1 MKISV
6 SRHEIVS
13 EIKGLLS
20 LGLPIT
26 VTQLLQV
33 GYTTAAVIMTGRVGA
48 TELAAVGLGATLWI
62 FVYLGCMGLLLALSP
77 IIAQHQGAGHA
88 AGIRRSFQQGLWLAL
103 IVGLFG
109 WWFLGHIS
117 AITRL
122 MQVDANV
129 IPLVEDYLEVA
140 AWGMPPTCIY
150 FVFRFLCEGT
160 GHSRPMMIVQLF
172 LLPLAV
178 FLNWVLI
185 FGNIGSPVLGVRGAA
200 LSSTVCLTLS
210 AVCMGG
216 YLLKASRFRHLFLF
230 RKIGFPDLG
239 EISRTVRLG
248 LPIAVSLVLDSGFFS
263 VLSLVMGQLGGIA
276 LAAHQVAINYATLV
290 YMIPVGLSS
299 ATMVRVGQSIGRRQV
314 SEARFRGCLGIV
326 TVVVLLIPFS
336 ILVALVPEFVI
347 HIYTRDP
354 AVIPVAGTLLAVA
367 VGFIVMDGVKIVGE
381 GALRGLKEMTSPMVI
396 SALSIWLVGFPAAW
410 LLGIYWDVGPT
421 GLWYGMVLGMAVA
434 AILMS
439 VRFLTRA
446 TQLLR
451 SSVVAKNGNSNPDSP
466 VNC

>member
-1 MKISV
+1 MRFSV
-6 SRHEIVS
+6 PRQEIVP

-33 GYTTAAVIMTGRVGA
+33 GYTTVAVIMAGRVGA
-48 TELAAVGLGATLWI
+48 TELAAVGLGAALWI

-77 IIAQHQGAGHA
+77 IIAQHHGAEHPV
-88 AGIRRSFQQGLWLAL
+88 GIRRSFQQGLWLAL
-103 IVGLFG
+103 IVGLLG

-122 MQVDANV
+122 MQVDPKV

-140 AWGMPPTCIY
+140 AWGMPPTCLY

-172 LLPLAV
+172 LLPLAI
-178 FLNWVLI
+178 FLNWILI
-185 FGNIGSPVLGVRGAA
+185 FGNFGSPALGVRGAA

-210 AVCMGG
+210 AVCMAG
-216 YLLKASRFRHLFLF
+216 YLLKAARFQHLFLF
-230 RKIGFPDLG
+230 RKIGLPDLG
-239 EISRTVRLG
+239 EIGMTVRLG
-248 LPIAVSLVLDSGFFS
+248 LPIAVTLTLDSGFFS
-263 VLSLVMGQLGGIA
+263 VLALVMGQLGGIA

-314 SEARFRGCLGIV
+314 AQARFRGCLGIL
-326 TVVVLLIPFS
+326 TVIVLLIPFS
-336 ILVALVPEFVI
+336 ILVALAPEFVI
-347 HIYTRDP
+347 HIYTRDS
-354 AVIPVAGTLLAVA
+354 AVVPVAATLLAIA

-396 SALSIWLVGFPAAW
+396 SLLSIWLVGFPTAW
-410 LLGIYWDVGPT
+410 LLGIYWGLGPA

-439 VRFLTRA
+439 ARFLTRA
-446 TQLLR
+446 NHLLR
-451 SSVVAKNGNSNPDSP
+451 SQVVAESGNSNPDSA
-466 VNC
+466 VNS

>member
-1 MKISV
+1 
-6 SRHEIVS
+6 
-13 EIKGLLS
+13 
-20 LGLPIT
+20 
-26 VTQLLQV
+26 
-33 GYTTAAVIMTGRVGA
+33 
-48 TELAAVGLGATLWI
+48 
-62 FVYLGCMGLLLALSP
+62 
-77 IIAQHQGAGHA
+77 
-88 AGIRRSFQQGLWLAL
+88 
-103 IVGLFG
+103 
-109 WWFLGHIS
+109 
-117 AITRL
+117 
-122 MQVDANV
+122 
-129 IPLVEDYLEVA
+129 
-140 AWGMPPTCIY
+140 
-150 FVFRFLCEGT
+150 
-160 GHSRPMMIVQLF
+160 MMIVQLF

-178 FLNWVLI
+178 LLNWVLI

-216 YLLKASRFRHLFLF
+216 YLLKAARFQPLFLF

-239 EISRTVRLG
+239 EIGRTVRLG
-248 LPIAVSLVLDSGFFS
+248 LPISVTLVLDSGFFS

-314 SEARFRGCLGIV
+314 AEARFRGCLGIE

-336 ILVALVPEFVI
+336 ILVALAPEVVI
-347 HIYTRDP
+347 HIYTRDS
-354 AVIPVAGTLLAVA
+354 AVIPIAGMLLAVA

-410 LLGIYWDVGPT
+410 LLGIYWDVGPA

-434 AILMS
+434 AMLMS
-439 VRFLTRA
+439 VRFLTRVN
-446 TQLLR
+446 QLLR
-451 SSVVAKNGNSNPDSP
+451 SPVVAKNGNSNPDFP
-466 VNC
+466 ANV

>member
-1 MKISV
+1 MRFSV
-6 SRHEIVS
+6 SRQEIVS

-33 GYTTAAVIMTGRVGA
+33 GYTTVAVIMTGRVGA
-48 TELAAVGLGATLWI
+48 TELAAVGLGAALWI

-77 IIAQHQGAGHA
+77 IIAQHHGAGHSA
-88 AGIRRSFQQGLWLAL
+88 EIRHSFQQGLWLAL

-117 AITRL
+117 AVTRL
-122 MQVDANV
+122 MQVDPNV
-129 IPLVEDYLEVA
+129 IPLVEDYLDVA
-140 AWGMPPTCIY
+140 AWSMPPTCFY

-185 FGNIGSPVLGVRGAA
+185 FGNFGSPALGVRGAA

-216 YLLKASRFRHLFLF
+216 YLLKAARFRHLFLF
-230 RKIGFPDLG
+230 RQIGPPDPG
-239 EISRTVRLG
+239 EIGRTVRLG
-248 LPIAVSLVLDSGFFS
+248 LPIAVTLVLDSGFFS
-263 VLSLVMGQLGGIA
+263 VLALVMGQLGAIA

-290 YMIPVGLSS
+290 FMIPVGLSH
-299 ATMVRVGQSIGRRQV
+299 AIMVRVGQAIGRRQV
-314 SEARFRGCLGIV
+314 ARARFRGCLGIV

-336 ILVALVPEFVI
+336 ILVALAPEFVI
-347 HIYTRDP
+347 HIYTRDSAVVP
-354 AVIPVAGTLLAVA
+354 AAAMLLAVA
-367 VGFIVMDGVKIVGE
+367 VVFVVMDGVKIAGE
-381 GALRGLKEMTSPMVI
+381 GALRGLKETTSPMVI
-396 SALSIWLVGFPAAW
+396 SLFSYWLVGFPAAW
-410 LLGIYWDVGPT
+410 LLGIYWDVGPV
-421 GLWYGMVLGMAVA
+421 GLWYGMALGMVLA
-434 AILMS
+434 AMLMS
-439 VRFLTRA
+439 ARFLSKANHRVRSQGVA
-446 TQLLR
+446 DQTQTLQ
-451 SSVVAKNGNSNPDSP
+451 
-466 VNC
+466 

>member
-1 MKISV
+1 MRFSV
-6 SRHEIVS
+6 PRQEIVS

-33 GYTTAAVIMTGRVGA
+33 GYTTVAIIMAGRVGA
-48 TELAAVGLGATLWI
+48 TELAAVGLGAALWI

-77 IIAQHQGAGHA
+77 IIAQHHGAGHSA
-88 AGIRRSFQQGLWLAL
+88 EIRHSFQQGLWLAL

-117 AITRL
+117 AVTRL
-122 MQVDANV
+122 MQVDPNV
-129 IPLVEDYLEVA
+129 IPLVEDYLDVA
-140 AWGMPPTCIY
+140 AWSMPPTCFY

-185 FGNIGSPVLGVRGAA
+185 FGNFGSPVLGVRGAA

-216 YLLKASRFRHLFLF
+216 YLLKAARFRHLFLF
-230 RKIGFPDLG
+230 RQIGPPDPG
-239 EISRTVRLG
+239 EIGRTVRLG
-248 LPIAVSLVLDSGFFS
+248 LPIAVTLVLDSGFFS
-263 VLSLVMGQLGGIA
+263 VLALVMGQLGAIA

-290 YMIPVGLSS
+290 FMIPVGLSH
-299 ATMVRVGQSIGRRQV
+299 AIMVRVGQAIGRRQV
-314 SEARFRGCLGIV
+314 ARARFRGCLGIV

-336 ILVALVPEFVI
+336 ILVALAPEFVI
-347 HIYTRDP
+347 HIYTRDSAVVP
-354 AVIPVAGTLLAVA
+354 AAAMLLAVA
-367 VGFIVMDGVKIVGE
+367 VVFVVMDGVKIAGE
-381 GALRGLKEMTSPMVI
+381 GALRGLKETTSPMVI
-396 SALSIWLVGFPAAW
+396 SLFSYWLVGFPAAW
-410 LLGIYWDVGPT
+410 LLGIYWDVGPV
-421 GLWYGMVLGMAVA
+421 GLWYGMALGMVLA
-434 AILMS
+434 AMLMS
-439 VRFLTRA
+439 ARFLSKANHRVRSQGVA
-446 TQLLR
+446 DQTQTLQ
-451 SSVVAKNGNSNPDSP
+451 
-466 VNC
+466 